1 MASAPEPAAADAAVG
16 LANYTATLQYE
27 DLPGEAVFILK
38 RMVLDTLG
46 TALAASGLDASCRQL
61 VSALVVAG
69 GVPTST
75 LLGYRQKVP
84 ALSAALAN
92 GAQAHAL
99 NYDDT
104 MGPGGGHLGVVALP
118 AALAAAEQQGGVAG
132 RELLAALAAGTELM
146 ARLGLATK
154 LAETGHTEAKPQPT
168 QMPGYFSAAVSA
180 GRVLRLGPAQMHSAL
195 GLALMQ
201 AAGGRQPVLEGVP
214 AKALY
219 AGFSSHGGL
228 LSAILSR
235 EGVQAQCDLFEGEAG
250 YFKTYYGGRYAR
262 EPLTADLGT
271 RFYLTQVGFKPW
283 PTTAVAHPFIE
294 AALRLAETYGLAAED
309 VADVHLQGGNS
320 IRTFCEPAATRQR
333 PRTTVEAADSIPF
346 PVAKALANRRLTL
359 ADLQGDGLEQPAAL
373 SLAARMRYSVDATLG
388 SAGVVE
394 VVTTSG
400 QRHAVRVDHAPGHPL
415 EPLTA
420 AQAAAKFRDCARY
433 AERPP
438 SERSIEA
445 TIEMIDRLDE
455 VPDVAQLT
463 ALLREDD

>member
-1 MASAPEPAAADAAVG
+1 VDAAVT
-16 LANYTATLQYE
+16 LAEYTATLRYE

-61 VSALVVAG
+61 VGVLVGTG

-92 GAQAHAL
+92 GALAHAL

-118 AALAAAEQQGGVAG
+118 AALAAAEQQGGVSG

-180 GRVLRLGPAQMHSAL
+180 GRVLQLVPAQMHSAL

-201 AAGGRQPVLEGVP
+201 AAGGRQPVLEGSP

-228 LSAILSR
+228 LSALLSR
-235 EGVQAQCDLFEGEAG
+235 EGVQAQCSVFEGEAG
-250 YFKTYYGGRYAR
+250 YFQTYYGGRYSRA
-262 EPLTADLGT
+262 PLTTDLGT
-271 RFYLTQVGFKPW
+271 RFYLTEVGFKLW

-294 AALRLAETYGLAAED
+294 AALELAETYGLAADD
-309 VADVHLQGGNS
+309 VQDVHIQGGNR

-346 PVAKALANRRLTL
+346 PVAKALVNRRLTL
-359 ADLQGDGLEQPAAL
+359 ADLHGEGLQQPAAL
-373 SLAARMRYSVDATLG
+373 SLAARTRYSIDATLG
-388 SAGVVE
+388 SAGLVE
-394 VVTTSG
+394 VVTTAG
-400 QRHAVRVDHAPGHPL
+400 QRHAVRVDHAPGHPSK
-415 EPLTA
+415 PLTA
-420 AQAAAKFRDCARY
+420 AQAAAKFRDCAGY
-433 AERPP
+433 AERPL
-438 SERSIEA
+438 SQGSVEA
-445 TIEMIDRLDE
+445 ALEMIDRLDQ
-455 VPDVAQLT
+455 VADVAQLG
-463 ALLREDD
+463 ALLCEDN